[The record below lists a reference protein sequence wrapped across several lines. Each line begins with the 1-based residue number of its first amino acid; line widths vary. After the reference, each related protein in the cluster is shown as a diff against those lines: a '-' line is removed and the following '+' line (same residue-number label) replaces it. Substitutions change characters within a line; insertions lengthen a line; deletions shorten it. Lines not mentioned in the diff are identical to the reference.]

1 MIKKTTKEQRAKVK
15 SRVRKKIFGTAER
28 PRLTVYRSL
37 HHVYA
42 QIIDDTKSRV
52 VASSSTLSPELRDEL
67 KSIKS
72 KKEVAKKVGAAIAQK
87 ALQNNVKMV
96 VFDRSGYAYHGIVK
110 SLAEGAR
117 EAGLKF

>member
-28 PRLTVYRSL
+28 PRLTIYRSL

-67 KSIKS
+67 KSVKS
-72 KKEVAKKVGAAIAQK
+72 KKEVAKKVGVAIAQK

-96 VFDRSGYAYHGIVK
+96 VFDRSGYAYHGVVK

>member
-1 MIKKTTKEQRAKVK
+1 MIKKSSKEQRAKVK
-15 SRVRKKIFGTAER
+15 SRIRKKIFGTTDR
-28 PRLTVYRSL
+28 PRLTIYRSL

-42 QIIDDTKSRV
+42 QLIDDAQSRV
-52 VASSSTLSPELRDEL
+52 IAATSTLSPEVREEL
-67 KSIKS
+67 KSVKS
-72 KKEVAKKVGAAIAQK
+72 KKEIAKRVGAAIAQK
-87 ALQNNVKMV
+87 ALKNNVKTV